1 MRTAKAL
8 LRLGFLYSNSRLVIL
23 NKLTRLTI
31 YYNCKIRTK
40 IWKVNLTVLKK
51 TETLS
56 RNVIFVFSI
65 PEKDILWNLL
75 NTHCNSQ
82 IISEPKSLENSEAA
96 KLLPLVMFCI
106 LSLKNSFWLGSLVN
120 SKWCSQPP
128 VQLKTSKRTLELSQ
142 KYLDKYRD
150 VFKKQLDEHC
160 IHSSGSEKIEYK
172 EKLILQCLVSETF
185 LLPKKCFCSI
195 YKKESSVIYCEFSS
209 HYSRSFSELLMLYDR
224 VNNETPK

>member
-96 KLLPLVMFCI
+96 KLLPIVMFCI
-106 LSLKNSFWLGSLVN
+106 LLHKNSFWLGSSVN
-120 SKWCSQPP
+120 AKWLQSASSTATKLPSEHWSCP
-128 VQLKTSKRTLELSQ
+128 KNTW
-142 KYLDKYRD
+142 KYIVMYMRNSSTNI
-150 VFKKQLDEHC
+150 VFM
-160 IHSSGSEKIEYK
+160 SPGPAKIEYK
-172 EKLILQCLVSETF
+172 EKLILPCLVFWNVFASEKMFLATF
-185 LLPKKCFCSI
+185 
-195 YKKESSVIYCEFSS
+195 YQKESNFIYSWVFVTIIRAPSFRIIFVIRQS
-209 HYSRSFSELLMLYDR
+209 
-224 VNNETPK
+224 